1 MGSLGLKRAVGVGTI
16 EEVHQRRQTGA
27 ECTFL
32 RVVHATRA
40 SGMLFQ
46 GYAIGVSRSI
56 SAGVAGKTEG
66 CRVLLVSFRGGTD
79 GAMFLSLF
87 LVKVDMLGS
96 DRAVLYDGG
105 QRQSLFRESFSSFF
119 PPEQITVWRQGSFQ

>member
-79 GAMFLSLF
+79 GAMFLRLF
-87 LVKVDMLGS
+87 LVKVNIFGGDG
-96 DRAVLYDGG
+96 AVCYDSA
-105 QRQSLFRESFSSFF
+105 QCQSFLCESLSGFFS
-119 PPEQITVWRQGSFQ
+119 PEHITVGRQGYF